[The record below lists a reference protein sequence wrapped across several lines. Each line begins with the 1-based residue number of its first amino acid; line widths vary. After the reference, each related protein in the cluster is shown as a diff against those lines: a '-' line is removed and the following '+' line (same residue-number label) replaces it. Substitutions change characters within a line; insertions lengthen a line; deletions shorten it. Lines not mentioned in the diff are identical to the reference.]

1 MDKSTAND
9 RSEISC
15 AVVRCGIKDAVLACK
30 IAWTR
35 TADKDKKDL
44 ESQ

>member
-1 MDKSTAND
+1 MDKSTEND

-15 AVVRCGIKDAVLACK
+15 AVVRCGIKDGDLACK

-35 TADKDKKDL
+35 RADKDMKGL
-44 ESQ
+44 ETQ